1 ETLMYKILSLDGGG
15 SWSILQL
22 LTLKEKYGNISGH
35 EILKDFDLVL
45 ANSGGSIVLAALVE
59 NYSLQKAIDIFLLE
73 KNRSMIFSKNR
84 YAEKF
89 IPVSFFSG
97 KFGPKY
103 STKRKKEAFDTLFNT
118 VSKIPME
125 RLPDHVG
132 KPSLKISIATFDALN
147 NRARFFKSYG
157 SEKDT
162 FDSISITQAIHGS
175 SNAPIQYFDFPAK
188 MKAKNSNI
196 WYYLWDGALGGF
208 NNPTVA
214 ALIEAIKADVSLDS
228 IKLISIGTGTKLMS
242 VEDKKEFYDNMDI
255 TIRNRFKKL
264 RFSTWKRQISYFFST
279 VVNQAKTILYEPPD
293 WANYVAMMFLRQA
306 QNKDIPNNFIRLS
319 PMIHIGKDTPEKVKP
334 LLRKLYKLDMDLT
347 KDEDVQ
353 LLIEAFEQWKEGCI
367 QNQPIEYRIIHHKK
381 EDVDEL
387 IYLTGDKF
395 FLSAMKRW

>member
-1 ETLMYKILSLDGGG
+1 
-15 SWSILQL
+15 
-22 LTLKEKYGNISGH
+22 
-35 EILKDFDLVL
+35 
-45 ANSGGSIVLAALVE
+45 
-59 NYSLQKAIDIFLLE
+59 
-73 KNRSMIFSKNR
+73 
-84 YAEKF
+84 
-89 IPVSFFSG
+89 
-97 KFGPKY
+97 
-103 STKRKKEAFDTLFNT
+103 
-118 VSKIPME
+118 
-125 RLPDHVG
+125 
-132 KPSLKISIATFDALN
+132 
-147 NRARFFKSYG
+147 
-157 SEKDT
+157 
-162 FDSISITQAIHGS
+162 
-175 SNAPIQYFDFPAK
+175 
-188 MKAKNSNI
+188 NI

-255 TIRNRFKKL
+255 TIQNRFNKL
-264 RFSTWKRQISYFFST
+264 RFSTWKRQIAYFFST

-347 KDEDVQ
+347 NDEDVQ
-353 LLIEAFEQWKEGCI
+353 LLMEAFEEWKVGCI

-387 IYLTGDKF
+387 IYLTGDKSF
-395 FLSAMKRW
+395 QSAMKRW

>member
-1 ETLMYKILSLDGGG
+1 MYKILSLDGGG

-22 LTLKEKYGNISGH
+22 LTLKEKYGNVSGH

-45 ANSGGSIVLAALVE
+45 ANSGGSIVLAALAE
-59 NYSLQKAIDIFLLE
+59 NYTLQKAIDIFLLE
-73 KNRSMIFSKNR
+73 ENRSMIFSKNR

-89 IPVSFFSG
+89 IPVSFFRG

-125 RLPDHVG
+125 KLPDHIG
-132 KPSLKISIATFDALN
+132 KPSLRISIATFDALN

-162 FDSISITQAIHGS
+162 FDSITITQAIHGS

-255 TIRNRFKKL
+255 TIQNRFYKFRL
-264 RFSTWKRQISYFFST
+264 STWKRQIDYFFST

-293 WANYVAMMFLRQA
+293 WANYVAMMFLKQA
-306 QNKDIPNNFIRLS
+306 QNTDIPNNFIRLS

-347 KDEDVQ
+347 NDEDVQ
-353 LLIEAFEQWKEGCI
+353 LLMEAFEEWKVGCI
-367 QNQPIEYRIIHHKK
+367 QNQPIEYRIIYHKK

-387 IYLTGDKF
+387 IY
-395 FLSAMKRW
+395 